1 MTQEYGYADTYVK
14 TNQLIK
20 KPNKHQHRSFFSFI
34 LLKNKCW
41 ETIKS
46 AFQKATATWHQFEL
60 QQSTHDCIDT
70 TAILSTLK
78 DTTKIQKIAPTTLV
92 TIEDYIIFFSWAV
105 ECKEAGSYHVLIVSP
120 YKICYRS
127 PSSEWKF
134 SVRQEDENILCW
146 QSLAW
151 PVLGIVPWHLSR
163 TKNIIWRILNSS

>member
-1 MTQEYGYADTYVK
+1 MTQEYGYAHTYVK

-134 SVRQEDENILCW
+134 SVRYEDENILCW

-163 TKNIIWRILNSS
+163 TKNIIWRILNSC